1 MNPAT
6 PQQPRVLI
14 VDDSPVSRKLLL
26 KLLPAG
32 WASETA
38 QAGNGQE
45 ALAAIAAQRPDVVL
59 LDLNMPVMDGY
70 EFLQSLTVHPEPP
83 VVIVMSGDVQP
94 IARERAVALGA
105 SAFVKKPLS
114 TQAIEAALRQCEL
127 L

>member
-1 MNPAT
+1 MNPGS

-32 WASETA
+32 WAVDTA

-45 ALAAIAAQRPDVVL
+45 ALASIAAQRPDVVL

-83 VVIVMSGDVQP
+83 VVIVMSGDIQP
-94 IARERAVALGA
+94 IARERAIALGA
-105 SAFVKKPLS
+105 TAFVKKPLS